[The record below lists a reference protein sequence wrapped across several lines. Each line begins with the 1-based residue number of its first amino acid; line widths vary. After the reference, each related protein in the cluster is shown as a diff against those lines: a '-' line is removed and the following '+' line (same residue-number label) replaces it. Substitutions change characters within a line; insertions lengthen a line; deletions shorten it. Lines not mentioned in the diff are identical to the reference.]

1 MAALLTQ
8 SQPCVTLRRM
18 ESVSEFPPGA
28 VVGKD
33 SIIIN
38 DILFRINYS
47 ADMLTM
53 ESAAESFVL
62 PKTFEMVSYYYRL
75 GQATRIKNI
84 VDLGIFKGGS
94 AALFHLLYSPEK
106 LVALDISEQRQPA
119 LDSYVEKHLAGQSLR
134 SFYGY
139 DQGDGG
145 RLRELIRTEFG
156 GVPLDLV
163 VDDASHAYSLTR
175 ASFNALFPYLRPGG
189 IYIIEDWGWAHW
201 DGWAHLPADYQ
212 RSGGLFPGQPAMT
225 NLIFELVMAAA
236 TSPNVVARVSV
247 TFNMA
252 VIEKGP
258 DAVDASNFDV
268 GAYHVARGHKWQP
281 IL

>member
-1 MAALLTQ
+1 
-8 SQPCVTLRRM
+8 M

-33 SIIIN
+33 SIRIN
-38 DILFRINYS
+38 DIQFKINYS

-75 GQATRIKNI
+75 GQTASIKNI

-94 AALFHLLYSPEK
+94 AALFHLLYRPEK
-106 LVALDISEQRQPA
+106 LVALDISDKREQA
-119 LDSYVEKHLAGQSLR
+119 LDGYIEKHFARDTLR
-134 SFYGY
+134 PFYGY
-139 DQGDGG
+139 DQGNGP
-145 RLRELIRTEFG
+145 RLQELIRTEFG
-156 GVPLDLV
+156 AVPLDLV

-175 ASFNALFPYLRPGG
+175 ASFNTLFPYLRPGG
-189 IYIIEDWGWAHW
+189 TYVIEDWGWAHW
-201 DGWAHLPADYQ
+201 DGWAHMPSDYQ
-212 RSGGLFPGQPAMT
+212 QSGGLFPGQPAMT
-225 NLIFELVMAAA
+225 NLIFELIMAAA
-236 TSPNVVARVSV
+236 TSPGVIARVSV

-258 DAVDASNFDV
+258 DTVDPLTFDV
-268 GAYHVARGHKWQP
+268 GAYHVARGHQWQP